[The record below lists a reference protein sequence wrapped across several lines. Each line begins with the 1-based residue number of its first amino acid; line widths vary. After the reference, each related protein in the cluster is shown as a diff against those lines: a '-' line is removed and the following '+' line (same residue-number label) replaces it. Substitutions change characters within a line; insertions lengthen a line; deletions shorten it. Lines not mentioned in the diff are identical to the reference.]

1 MSLSP
6 PDTRTKEGGMTREHL
21 NRREFIKKG
30 MATGIALGSTMIW
43 GNLKT
48 VSAKSLSE
56 SRLDLVAV
64 KNHEPDIMFN
74 KAIQMMGGMKRFVK
88 KGQTVIVKPN
98 IGFPKTPDIGATT
111 NPLLV
116 KSVVEHCFGAGAK
129 KVYVFDN
136 VATSAYGMA
145 KKCYQLIGIGTAAK
159 DAGAIV
165 APGDAKRYYHKVDIP
180 GAKAL
185 TSTRVHELV
194 LESDVFIN
202 VPVLK
207 NHGYTRL
214 TMAMKNLM
222 GTVWD
227 RMEYHY
233 SGLDQCIAEFCLFKK
248 PDLNILDAFRVLMRH
263 GPQGDTP
270 GDVSLQKSLVLSTDI
285 VACDAAA
292 AKIYGSAPQ
301 TVRYIQTAHD
311 MGIGNMN
318 LNEVKIGR
326 HIFNRG

>member
-1 MSLSP
+1 
-6 PDTRTKEGGMTREHL
+6 MTEERI
-21 NRREFIKKG
+21 NRREFIRKG
-30 MATGIALGSTMIW
+30 MTTGIALGGGMIW

-48 VSAKSLSE
+48 VSAKSPPE
-56 SRLDLVAV
+56 SQPDLVAV

-88 KGQTVIVKPN
+88 KGQTVVVKPN
-98 IGFPKTPDIGATT
+98 IGFPKTPEIGATT
-111 NPLLV
+111 NPILV
-116 KSVVEHCFGAGAK
+116 KSVVEHCYGAGAK

-136 VATSAYGMA
+136 IATSAYGMA
-145 KKCYQLIGIGTAAK
+145 QKCYQLSGIAAAAK

-165 APGDAKRYYHKVDIP
+165 APGDAKKYYHNVDIP
-180 GAKAL
+180 HAKVL

-202 VPVLK
+202 VPILK

-222 GTVWD
+222 GIVWD
-227 RMEYHY
+227 RTDYHY
-233 SGLDQCIAEFCLFKK
+233 SGLDQCIADFCLFKK
-248 PDLNILDAFRVLMRH
+248 PDLNVLDAYRVLLRH

-270 GDVSLQKSLVLSTDI
+270 EDVSLQKSLVLSTDI

-292 AKIYGSAPQ
+292 AKIYGVEPQ
-301 TVRYIQTAHD
+301 KIKYIKMAHD

-318 LNEVKIGR
+318 LKKVKIGK
-326 HIFNRG
+326 HIFTRG

>member
-1 MSLSP
+1 MNEE
-6 PDTRTKEGGMTREHL
+6 RI
-21 NRREFIKKG
+21 NRRQFIGKG
-30 MATGIALGSTMIW
+30 MKTGIALGGGMIW

-48 VSAKSLSE
+48 VSAKRPPE
-56 SRLDLVAV
+56 NFPDLVAV

-88 KGQTVIVKPN
+88 KGRIVVVKPN

-116 KSVVEHCFGAGAK
+116 RSVVEHCFDAGAR

-145 KKCYQLIGIGTAAK
+145 QKCYELSGIAAAAK
-159 DAGAIV
+159 EAGAIV
-165 APGDAKRYYHKVDIP
+165 APADAKKYYQKVDIP

-194 LESDVFIN
+194 LEADVFIN
-202 VPVLK
+202 VPILK

-222 GTVWD
+222 GIVWD
-227 RMEYHY
+227 RMDYHY
-233 SGLDQCIAEFCLFKK
+233 SGLDQCIADFCLFKR
-248 PDLNILDAFRVLMRH
+248 PDLNVLDAYRVLMRN
-263 GPQGDTP
+263 GPQGNRP
-270 GDVSLQKSLVLSTDI
+270 EDVSFQKSLVLSTDI

-292 AKIYGSAPQ
+292 AKIYGKDPQ
-301 TVRYIQTAHD
+301 TIKYIQMAHD

-318 LNEVKIGR
+318 LNEVSIGK
-326 HIFNRG
+326 HIFSPG

>member
-1 MSLSP
+1 
-6 PDTRTKEGGMTREHL
+6 MTEECI
-21 NRREFIKKG
+21 NRREFIRRG
-30 MATGIALGSTMIW
+30 MTTGIALGGGMIW

-48 VSAKSLSE
+48 VSAKSPPE
-56 SRLDLVAV
+56 SRPDLVAV

-98 IGFPKTPDIGATT
+98 IGFPKTPEIGATT
-111 NPLLV
+111 NPILV
-116 KSVVEHCFGAGAK
+116 KSVVEHCYSAGAK

-136 VATSAYGMA
+136 VATSAYGLA
-145 KKCYQLIGIGTAAK
+145 QKCYQLSGIAAAAK
-159 DAGAIV
+159 DAGAVV
-165 APGDAKRYYHKVDIP
+165 APGDAKKYYHKVNIP
-180 GAKAL
+180 HAKTL
-185 TSTRVHELV
+185 TATRVHELV

-222 GTVWD
+222 GIVWD
-227 RMEYHY
+227 RTDYHY
-233 SGLDQCIAEFCLFKK
+233 SGLDQCIADFCLFKK
-248 PDLNILDAFRVLMRH
+248 PDLNVLDAYRVLLRH

-270 GDVSLQKSLVLSTDI
+270 EDVSLQKSLVLSTDI

-292 AKIYGSAPQ
+292 AKICGNEPQ
-301 TVRYIQTAHD
+301 KIKYIKIAHD
-311 MGIGNMN
+311 MGIGNLN
-318 LNEVKIGR
+318 LNKAKIGK
-326 HIFNRG
+326 HIFTRG